1 MLLLISNDNFSNNKN
16 TLNTMKKKIFII
28 TFTFV
33 SLVIFAQNSNYSY
46 NTLDLLS
53 AYLSN
58 DLELRKTALS
68 VTESKISSEQTS
80 IQNGISANLSTGT
93 ITFKNVDDSLSVE
106 FHPEVKVTI
115 PSLANLSAN
124 VSSQIKI
131 DETANAKKTKLSLSV
146 DIISSQTQQRKNTL
160 IKSARSVL
168 EAERKFQDNAITAE
182 KDFYTE
188 LKKLYETA
196 SSIISS
202 KNDLYD
208 DQISFDEIKA
218 QGYTK
223 QSSKYRSAELKVLS
237 DKHTVETKQ
246 RELEHNCAV
255 FASKCGITLPE
266 NFDPFKFLPSAI
278 PQVEPVLISSF
289 DMENYKKIESAKW
302 NYYINELERNAEKD
316 FSLSVNTGYT
326 FNNTDTNSDS
336 ADIGTKLS
344 WKGISVGAELSIPVA
359 EQNANPVYTLSAAVD
374 PNSFRLNKLKKQ
386 KNEISS
392 EKELID
398 IEDAIQKYDTSV
410 IAQQTSLNDIIW
422 AKETNLQTYKMYSE
436 LESDLEKYFKA
447 GITKES
453 EYLSAKTNKEKYKI
467 KLLINDIDLIIYNN
481 ETNLLFNRDE
491 K

>member
-1 MLLLISNDNFSNNKN
+1 MQKN
-16 TLNTMKKKIFII
+16 YSKKTQNLVVYTIMKRRFFII
-28 TFTFV
+28 
-33 SLVIFAQNSNYSY
+33 SLSFFCLFAYGQNAKTSY
-46 NTLDLLS
+46 KTLDLLS
-53 AYLSN
+53 AYLSS
-58 DLELRKTALS
+58 DLELKKTALS
-68 VTESKISSEQTS
+68 VKEAELSSQQST
-80 IQNGISANLSTGT
+80 IQNGLSATLSTGT
-93 ITFKNVDDSLSVE
+93 ITFKNINDSLSVE
-106 FHPEVKVTI
+106 FSPEVKISV
-115 PSLANLSAN
+115 PAAANLTAN

-131 DETANAKKTKLSLSV
+131 NEEANAEKTKLSLSV
-146 DIISSQTQQRKNTL
+146 DIISSKQQARKNAL
-160 IKSARSVL
+160 LKSDRAVT
-168 EAERKFQDNAITAE
+168 EAKRTFQDNAISAE
-182 KDFYTE
+182 KNFYTE
-188 LKKLYETA
+188 LKKLYNTA

-202 KNDLYD
+202 QNDLYD
-208 DQISFDEIKA
+208 DTITFEEIKA

-223 QSSKYRSAELKVLS
+223 SSSKYRSAELRVLS
-237 DKHTVETKQ
+237 DKRTVETKQ
-246 RELEHNCAV
+246 RELEHDCAV